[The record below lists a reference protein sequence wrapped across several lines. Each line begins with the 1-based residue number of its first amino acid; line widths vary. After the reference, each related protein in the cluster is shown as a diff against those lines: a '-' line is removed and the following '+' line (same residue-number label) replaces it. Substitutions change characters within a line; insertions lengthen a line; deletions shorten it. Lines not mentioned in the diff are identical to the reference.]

1 MAYVTPA
8 NFRGATLAE
17 YCSGLA
23 LSTAEADDT
32 TLTAV
37 IARASLDFDALT
49 NDHFETATN
58 QTYDL
63 SGDGSSMLTLP
74 QRCTAVTT
82 VKTLDWAGVLTTQA
96 ATTYRLVSSLNAA
109 GSALVAADAE
119 DYLQIIPG
127 QYLTLV
133 GWSGYGWPRG
143 PKAVQVVGTFGWTVT
158 PAKVKR
164 AVALMV
170 YDQVKPM
177 APVLRKAT
185 TYQTSD
191 VTYTNDPTVP
201 GPTAIPEA
209 DRIIR
214 DFTRTTGV
222 LVG

>member
-1 MAYVTPA
+1 VAYVVP
-8 NFRGATLAE
+8 NDFRTATLAE
-17 YCSGLA
+17 YCQGLP
-23 LSTAEADDT
+23 LTTSDVDDT
-32 TLTAV
+32 KLTAT
-37 IARASLDFDALT
+37 IARVSLDFDDLT
-49 NDHFETATN
+49 KDHFESASLTF
-58 QTYDL
+58 DL

-82 VKTLDWAGVLTTQA
+82 VKTLDFNGVLTTQA
-96 ATTYRLVSSLNAA
+96 ATVYRLVSSLNAA
-109 GSALVAADAE
+109 GSARTAEDAE
-119 DYLQIIPG
+119 DYLQVIPG

-143 PKAVQVVGTFGWTVT
+143 PKAVQVAGTFGWTVT

-177 APVLRKAT
+177 APQLRKAT
-185 TYQTSD
+185 QWSGPD
-191 VTYTNDPTVP
+191 ITYTNDPTIP
-201 GPTAIPEA
+201 GPTGMPDV

-214 DFTRTTGV
+214 DFTRTAGV